1 MVLNSMKWNG
11 RTVFVLV
18 LVSMMT
24 SSLITMAVV
33 KSNASASTPTG
44 AVAAGNGFFSLGQSS
59 GEVPKEFAKV
69 YDAYQ
74 IIQKDYVQ
82 DVKGEQLIEG
92 AIEGMISS
100 LDDPYSNYMDPKAAD
115 EFNSSLQ
122 SSFQGIG
129 AEVTMQN
136 GRVTVVSPIKGS
148 PAELAGILPNDQ
160 IISVN
165 GESLDG
171 LDLQKAV
178 SKIRGPKGTK
188 ATLKIQRAGVNEPL
202 TFVVVRDDIPL
213 ETVHSEVLN
222 KDGVKIGKIELSQFA
237 EDTAKDFS
245 KQLTA
250 LEQQG
255 IKGLV
260 IDVRGNPGGYLAAV
274 KDIGEMLVPNKGV
287 IVKIA
292 YGDKSKEEEV
302 YNSTADQ
309 AKPYPIVVLIDG
321 GSASAS
327 EILAGALNES
337 AGYKLVGEKSFGKGT
352 VQNTVEMDDKS
363 QLKLTI
369 AKWLTPKGEWI
380 HKKGIEPD
388 VKVSQPEYFKATQ
401 LPQDKVLQ
409 FDMTGIEVKNLQ
421 LILSGIKRP
430 PGRTDGYF
438 DKKTEETV
446 KQFQADKRLPVTGK
460 VDQATGKAL
469 QEALVAVFKDP
480 ANDLQLQK
488 AMEVIAGQ
496 AKGK

>member
-1 MVLNSMKWNG
+1 MKWNG

-24 SSLITMAVV
+24 SSLITMAAVRT
-33 KSNASASTPTG
+33 NASASTPAG
-44 AVAAGNGFFSLGQSS
+44 AVAAGNGFLSMGQSS
-59 GEVPKEFAKV
+59 GEVPKEFSKL

-74 IIQKDYVQ
+74 IIQKDYVH
-82 DVKGEQLIEG
+82 DVKSDQLIEG
-92 AIEGMISS
+92 AIQGMVSS

-115 EFNSSLQ
+115 DFNSSLQ

-129 AEVTMQN
+129 AEVTLKE

-148 PAELAGILPNDQ
+148 PAELAGILPNDK

-188 ATLKIQRAGVNEPL
+188 ATLKIQRAGVNELL

-213 ETVHSEVLN
+213 ETVHSEVLTRN
-222 KDGVKIGKIELSQFA
+222 GLKIGKIELSQFA
-237 EDTAKDFS
+237 EDTAKDFG
-245 KQLTA
+245 KQLA
-250 LEQQG
+250 QLEQQG

-260 IDVRGNPGGYLAAV
+260 IDVRGNPGGYLMAV
-274 KDIGEMLVPNKGV
+274 KQIGEMLIPNKGV

-302 YNSTADQ
+302 YKSKMDK
-309 AKPYPIVVLIDG
+309 AKPYPIAVLIDG

-327 EILAGALNES
+327 EILAGALHES
-337 AGYKLVGEKSFGKGT
+337 GGYKLVGEKSFGKGT
-352 VQNTVEMDDKS
+352 VQNTVEMNDKS

-409 FDMTGIEVKNLQ
+409 YDMTGIDVKNLQ
-421 LILSGIKRP
+421 LILTGIKRS

-438 DKKTEETV
+438 DKKTEEAV
-446 KQFQADKRLPVTGK
+446 KQFQTDKHLPVTGK
-460 VDQATGKAL
+460 VDQATAKAL

-480 ANDLQLQK
+480 QNDLQLQK
-488 AMEVIAGQ
+488 AVEVVSEQ

>member
-1 MVLNSMKWNG
+1 MKWNG

-18 LVSMMT
+18 LVSMMA
-24 SSLITMAVV
+24 SSLLTMAVV
-33 KSNASASTPTG
+33 KNNTSAPTPAG
-44 AVAAGNGFFSLGQSS
+44 AVAAGSGFFSLGQSS
-59 GEVPKEFAKV
+59 AEVPKEFAKV

-74 IIQKDYVQ
+74 IIKKDYVHNIK
-82 DVKGEQLIEG
+82 DDQLIEG

-100 LDDPYSNYMDPKAAD
+100 LDDPYSNYMDPQAAD

-129 AEVTMQN
+129 AEVSMQN
-136 GRVTVVSPIKGS
+136 GRVTVVAPIKGS
-148 PAELAGILPNDQ
+148 PADIAGILPNDQ
-160 IISVN
+160 ILSVN

-188 ATLKIQRAGVNEPL
+188 ATLKIQRPGVSEPL

-213 ETVHSEVLN
+213 ETVHSEVIDR
-222 KDGVKIGKIELSQFA
+222 DGMKIGKIELSQFA
-237 EDTAKDFS
+237 EDTAKDFG
-245 KQLTA
+245 KQLA
-250 LEQQG
+250 DLEQKG
-255 IKGLV
+255 IRGLI
-260 IDVRGNPGGYLAAV
+260 IDVRGNPGGFLMAV
-274 KDIGEMLVPNKGV
+274 KEIGEMLVPDKRP
-287 IVKIA
+287 IVRIA

-302 YNSTADQ
+302 YYSTTEK

-327 EILAGALNES
+327 EILAGALHES
-337 AGYKLVGEKSFGKGT
+337 GGYKLVGEKSFGKGT

-388 VKVSQPEYFKATQ
+388 VKVAQPEFFKATQ
-401 LPQDKVLQ
+401 LPQDKVLRY
-409 FDMTGIEVKNLQ
+409 DMTGIEVKNLQ
-421 LILSGIKRP
+421 LILTGIKRS

-438 DKKTEETV
+438 DKKTEEAV
-446 KQFQADKRLPVTGK
+446 KQFQSDKHLPVTGQ

-469 QEALVAVFKDP
+469 QEALIAEFKDQR
-480 ANDLQLQK
+480 NDLQLQK
-488 AMEVIAGQ
+488 AIDIVVQE
-496 AKGK
+496 AKK